1 MVRAGVPAAVAMMI
15 TGHRTRSVF
24 ERYNIVDQSEFEI
37 VGDKM
42 NNYLTD
48 NGESTRKEWRRSGPT
63 N

>member
-42 NNYLTD
+42 NEYLTE
-48 NGESTRKEWRRSGPT
+48 NAHGEHGEGAG
-63 N
+63 